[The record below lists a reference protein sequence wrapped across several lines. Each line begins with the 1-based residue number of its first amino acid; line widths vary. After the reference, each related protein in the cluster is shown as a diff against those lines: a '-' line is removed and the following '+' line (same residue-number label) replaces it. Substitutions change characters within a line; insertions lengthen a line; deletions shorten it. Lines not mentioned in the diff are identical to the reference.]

1 MIGPGTSRRLAPALA
16 LAAAVCL
23 VHDLAIS
30 RAAAQTAPFA
40 QTEPAADPPAGPPPP
55 APGGQGAIGAIGKW
69 IDDSLDTMRSNLRG
83 AGESLGAIGSGA
95 GEAAR
100 DAATAIGRLPGSG
113 VVAGRERCATT
124 AQGASDCRGA
134 AEALCRS
141 KGLAG
146 GRSLDIQS
154 ADKCPARVW
163 LSGRRP
169 APGECPVE
177 SFVTRAM
184 CQ

>member
-1 MIGPGTSRRLAPALA
+1 MIGSRTSCRLAPALA
-16 LAAAVCL
+16 LVAAVCL
-23 VHDLAIS
+23 VHNL
-30 RAAAQTAPFA
+30 AAAQTAPFTQA
-40 QTEPAADPPAGPPPP
+40 EPAASPPEASPPPSP

-69 IDDSLDTMRSNLRG
+69 IDDSIDTMRSNLRG
-83 AGESLGAIGSGA
+83 AGESLGTMGSGA

-100 DAATAIGRLPGSG
+100 DAATAIGRLPGAS
-113 VVAGRERCATT
+113 VVTGRERCATT

-169 APGECPVE
+169 SPGECPVE